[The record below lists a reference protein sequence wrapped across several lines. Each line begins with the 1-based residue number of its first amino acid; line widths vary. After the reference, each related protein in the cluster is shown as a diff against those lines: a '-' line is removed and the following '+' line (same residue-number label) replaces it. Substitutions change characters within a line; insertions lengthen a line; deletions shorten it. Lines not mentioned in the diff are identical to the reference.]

1 MQMIST
7 PRDVTFP
14 AGDPQVADL
23 STPINNSGIVNA
35 FISNLP
41 AYRRGLSPLRR
52 GLEVG
57 MAHGYWLIGPFAKL
71 GPLRD
76 TDVANL
82 AGLFS
87 TIGLVIILT
96 LCLSLYGASSP
107 PNPTE
112 TNTTPQPPET
122 LRASEGWNEFSS
134 GFLIGGIGGAAL
146 AYFLLANIE
155 VLRGIASIN

>member
-1 MQMIST
+1 MTTT
-7 PRDVTFP
+7 PRNVTQS

-23 STPINNSGIVNA
+23 ATPINDSGVVNA
-35 FISNLP
+35 LIGNLP

-82 AGLFS
+82 AGLLA
-87 TIGLVIILT
+87 TVGLIVILT

-107 PNPTE
+107 PGPTE
-112 TNTTPQPPET
+112 TKTTPQPPET
-122 LRASEGWNEFSS
+122 LGTSEGWNEFAS
-134 GFLIGGIGGAAL
+134 GFLIGGGGGAAF
-146 AYFLLANIE
+146 AYLVLANLDI
-155 VLRGIASIN
+155 LQGIVSNNM

>member
-1 MQMIST
+1 
-7 PRDVTFP
+7 
-14 AGDPQVADL
+14 
-23 STPINNSGIVNA
+23 
-35 FISNLP
+35 
-41 AYRRGLSPLRR
+41 
-52 GLEVG
+52 

-87 TIGLVIILT
+87 TIGLVVILT

-146 AYFLLANIE
+146 AYFVLANIG
-155 VLRGIASIN
+155 VLQTIAA